1 MDIIKKFLETTI
13 KLENHYYDFWKKIYH
28 NDAYIFLKNAIEFNK
43 NIQNH
48 NFHEFYSGTINM
60 RLYTGKCI
68 IGTNNKLKSFGNINK
83 ISSNELCNLTIQV
96 INILDYVFDICPK
109 LPFETIVFRSLSLPI
124 DDLLLKLKEGDYYR
138 ELGINCTTL
147 TPFYI
152 IRRTGGTTTNLNN
165 VFLTIILPKD
175 TKCYYMNIPFTSK
188 NNKNNTKEYYY
199 NEFELVLPRDCIYL
213 VKSKKELNNQYFF
226 TLELLYHVP
235 PKDRPIE
242 GINEILPTRNPKKIE
257 VKYEKKTC
265 KMDECKWVIRLY
277 RELYENQKS
286 DLDKKPVKYIDSK
299 KFWIYIY
306 PIHDKNFIKLQKNIK
321 IIIIKNNNII
331 TKKKLV
337 NLPDNLS
344 NGSNYY
350 YITKNKNEQKN
361 KFFEINKKSPLLFLI
376 EIDNKKRKKVKVK
389 VNKYNNRYDV
399 CNITIIIKNIKYEKI
414 IDDYNYGIVKAE
426 IV

>member
-1 MDIIKKFLETTI
+1 MDIVKKFLETSI
-13 KLENHYYDFWKKIYH
+13 KLENHYYNFWKKIFH
-28 NDAYIFLKNAIEFNK
+28 NDSYIFLQNAIKFYK

-48 NFHEFYSGTINM
+48 NFHDGYSSIINM

-68 IGTNNKLKSFGNINK
+68 VGTNNTLKSFGNKNN

-109 LPFETIVFRSLSLPI
+109 LPFETIVFRGLSLPI

-138 ELGINCTTL
+138 ELGINSTTVN
-147 TPFYI
+147 PFYI
-152 IRRTGGTTTNLNN
+152 LGLFDITNTKNLKKR
-165 VFLTIILPKD
+165 VFLTIILPKN
-175 TKCYYMNIPFTSK
+175 TKCYYMNIPFTIDK
-188 NNKNNTKEYYY
+188 NIEGNSL

-226 TLELLYHVP
+226 TLELLHQVP

-242 GINEILPTRNPKKIE
+242 GIDEILPTRNPKKLE
-257 VKYEKKTC
+257 VKYEKKKS
-265 KMDECKWVIRLY
+265 KMDECKWTIRLC
-277 RELYENQKS
+277 RELYNNQKYYL
-286 DLDKKPVKYIDSK
+286 LDKKHEKYIDSK

-306 PIHDKNFIKLQKNIK
+306 QSHDKNFIKLQKNIK
-321 IIIIKNNNII
+321 IITIKNYNII
-331 TKKKLV
+331 TKKKLI

-344 NGSNYY
+344 YGTNFY
-350 YITKNKNEQKN
+350 YITKNNNNQKN

-376 EIDNKKRKKVKVK
+376 EVDNKKRKKIKIK
-389 VNKYNNRYDV
+389 ANNI
-399 CNITIIIKNIKYEKI
+399 CNIKINIKNIKYEKI
-414 IDDYNYGIVKAE
+414 IDDYNYGLVKAK